1 MDTAMKF
8 DKTEVTGKTDGWV
21 NYRFNYKVTAPPP
34 RREFDELYRT
44 TKERNHYFTEGYSLI
59 PRILRRLSER
69 AYNIQRRFHGDKSY
83 TFFGNQNTK
92 WLKKQAEERERRE
105 TEERLRRELQSRL
118 DAQTYQK
125 EVKARQDKC
134 THRKGGRYAK
144 HLVFGTPDFALTMH
158 QFIDGSFRVWC
169 QICRKEFD
177 PKAPETIE
185 MMQQTTNTVTAS
197 EQVLFAFSNGMS
209 YTVKQMMS
217 ILKSPAIRFK
227 KLLLENSGLFSDK
240 NDQEMNRDESV
251 STMSGSKDAIR
262 PYDDWSNV
270 STIATFQDKIP
281 APKKR
286 ARKKKK

>member
-1 MDTAMKF
+1 MDTAMKKPVIKR
-8 DKTEVTGKTDGWV
+8 DNIGGWT
-21 NYRFNYKVTAPPP
+21 NYKFSYSVTPPP
-34 RREFDELYRT
+34 EYRRFV
-44 TKERNHYFTEGYSLI
+44 EGYSLI
-59 PRILRRLSER
+59 PRILHRLSER
-69 AYNIQRRFHGDKSY
+69 AYNIQRRLHGDKAY

-92 WLKKQAEERERRE
+92 WLKKQAEERKQRE

-144 HLVFGTPDFALTMH
+144 HLVFGIPDFALTMH

-177 PKAPETIE
+177 PKAPETVE
-185 MMQQTTNTVTAS
+185 MMQQTTNTVTSS

-251 STMSGSKDAIR
+251 SMSSSKDAIR
-262 PYDDWSNV
+262 PYEEWSSFSTV
-270 STIATFQDKIP
+270 STFQDKIP
-281 APKKR
+281 APKKKR